1 MCPIEGE
8 FANNWARMLTI
19 RHCISCRSL
28 CRCSEHLFQRSL
40 ENCDTEFAG
49 RTCFLVSF
57 RIKKIIDRQPA
68 LFVRKVVSSRVQ
80 VIDVTGFADVVV
92 TDRLVDRIKVG
103 IGLVPRHMN
112 GDGLEPKR
120 PVFFGQ
126 LTKLRYLAVADTTR
140 NSAEMNKYR
149 LAVGPASVARSLQAV
164 FFIGRI
170 QNWSVTGNKID
181 IRECPVPAS
190 RPDE

>member
-1 MCPIEGE
+1 
-8 FANNWARMLTI
+8 
-19 RHCISCRSL
+19 
-28 CRCSEHLFQRSL
+28 
-40 ENCDTEFAG
+40 
-49 RTCFLVSF
+49 
-57 RIKKIIDRQPA
+57 
-68 LFVRKVVSSRVQ
+68 VQ

-103 IGLVPRHMN
+103 IGLAPRHMSR
-112 GDGLEPKR
+112 DGLKPRR
-120 PVFFGQ
+120 PVFFDQ
-126 LTKLRYLAVADTTR
+126 LTKLRHLVVADTTR

-149 LAVGPASVARSLQAV
+149 LAAGPARVARSLQAV

-190 RPDE
+190 RPDD

>member
-1 MCPIEGE
+1 MR
-8 FANNWARMLTI
+8 A
-19 RHCISCRSL
+19 
-28 CRCSEHLFQRSL
+28 
-40 ENCDTEFAG
+40 
-49 RTCFLVSF
+49 
-57 RIKKIIDRQPA
+57 
-68 LFVRKVVSSRVQ
+68 
-80 VIDVTGFADVVV
+80 IDVTGFADVVV
-92 TDRLVDRIKVG
+92 TGHLVDRIKVA

-112 GDGLEPKR
+112 GNGLEPKR

-126 LTKLRYLAVADTTR
+126 LTKLRHLVVADTTR
-140 NSAEMNKYR
+140 NSAEMNKCR
-149 LAVGPASVARSLQAV
+149 LAVGPARVARSLQAV